1 MRVLMTGHRGYL
13 GAEMVPVLRQL
24 GHDVVGLDTDYYAGR
39 DFLRSPDPVPMLA
52 MDIRD
57 VSARELRGF
66 DAVVHL
72 AALSND
78 PVSALNPQLTYDINL
93 HASVSLAEAAK
104 AAGVTRFVFSSS
116 CSLYGR
122 GGDKA
127 LSELAPLNP
136 VTPYGE
142 SKIQVERALS
152 ALADDTFSPT
162 YLRNAT
168 AYGLSRRLREDVVVN
183 NLVGHAMT
191 SGRVLLLS
199 DGQSWRPL
207 VHVLDI
213 AHAFAQTLAAPRE
226 SVHDEAFNVGR
237 STENY
242 RIADVAKLVA
252 ELVPDCVVT
261 CGEHAAPDIRNY
273 LVDFT
278 KIETQLPGYR
288 PTWTVP
294 AGITQLRDA
303 FSAGNMT
310 AELFDGPDYVRLRTL
325 QQLIEKGLLDDELR
339 WNRRDEESP
348 E

>member
-13 GAEMVPVLRQL
+13 GSEMVPFFRQL
-24 GHDVVGLDTDYYAGR
+24 GHDVVGLDTDYYAGC
-39 DFLRSPDPVPMLA
+39 DFLRSPDPVPTLA

-78 PVSALNPQLTYDINL
+78 PVAELNPQLTYDINL

-104 AAGVTRFVFSSS
+104 AAGVSRFVFSSS

-142 SKIQVERALS
+142 SKIQVERALA

-168 AYGLSRRLREDVVVN
+168 AYGVSRRLREDVVVN
-183 NLVGHAMT
+183 NLVGHAIT

-226 SVHDEAFNVGR
+226 TVHDEAFNVGR

-303 FSAGNMT
+303 FAAGNMT
-310 AELFDGPDYVRLRTL
+310 ADLFDGPDFVRLRTL
-325 QQLIEKGLLDDELR
+325 QQLIEEGLLDDELR

-348 E
+348 L

>member
-13 GAEMVPVLRQL
+13 GSEMVPVFRQL
-24 GHDVVGLDTDYYAGR
+24 GHDVVGLDTDYYAGC
-39 DFLRSPDPVPMLA
+39 DFLRLPDPVPELP

-57 VSARELRGF
+57 VSACELRGF

-78 PVSALNPQLTYDINL
+78 PVAELDPELTYDINL

-104 AAGVTRFVFSSS
+104 AAGVSRFVFSSS

-142 SKIQVERALS
+142 SKIQVERALA

-183 NLVGHAMT
+183 NLVGHALT

-226 SVHDEAFNVGR
+226 TVHDEAFNVGR

-242 RIADVAKLVA
+242 RIRDVAKLVA
-252 ELVPDCVVT
+252 ELIPDCVVT

-278 KIETQLPGYR
+278 KIETQLPGYH

-303 FSAGNMT
+303 FAAGNMT
-310 AELFDGPDYVRLRTL
+310 ADMFDGPDYVRLRTL
-325 QQLIEKGLLDDELR
+325 KRLIEEGLLDDELR
-339 WNRRDEESP
+339 WSRRDEEAP
-348 E
+348 V

>member
-1 MRVLMTGHRGYL
+1 M
-13 GAEMVPVLRQL
+13 
-24 GHDVVGLDTDYYAGR
+24 
-39 DFLRSPDPVPMLA
+39 
-52 MDIRD
+52 
-57 VSARELRGF
+57 
-66 DAVVHL
+66 VHL

-78 PVSALNPQLTYDINL
+78 PVAELSPQLTYDINL
-93 HASVSLAEAAK
+93 HASVNLAEAAK
-104 AAGVTRFVFSSS
+104 AAGVSRFVFSSS

-127 LSELAPLNP
+127 LSELARLNP

-142 SKIQVERALS
+142 SKIQVERALA

-183 NLVGHAMT
+183 NLVGHAIT

-226 SVHDEAFNVGR
+226 TVHDEAFNVGR

-261 CGEHAAPDIRNY
+261 CGENAAPDIRNY

-278 KIETQLPGYR
+278 KIETQLPGYH

-303 FSAGNMT
+303 FAAGNMT
-310 AELFDGPDYVRLRTL
+310 ADLFDGPDFVRLRTL
-325 QQLIEKGLLDDELR
+325 QQLIEEGLLDDELR

-348 E
+348 L

>member
-1 MRVLMTGHRGYL
+1 MTGHRGYL
-13 GAEMVPVLRQL
+13 GAEMVPFFRQL
-24 GHDVVGLDTDYYAGR
+24 GHDVVGLDTDYYAGC
-39 DFLRSPDPVPMLA
+39 DFLRPLDPVPTLA

-57 VSARELRGF
+57 VSARQLRGF

-78 PVSALNPQLTYDINL
+78 PVAELSPQLTYDINL

-104 AAGVTRFVFSSS
+104 AAGVSRFVFSSS

-142 SKIQVERALS
+142 SKIQVERALA
-152 ALADDTFSPT
+152 ALADDRFSPT

-183 NLVGHAMT
+183 NLVGHAIT

-226 SVHDEAFNVGR
+226 TVHDEAFNVGR

-261 CGEHAAPDIRNY
+261 CGENAAPDIRNY

-278 KIETQLPGYR
+278 KIETQLPEYH

-303 FSAGNMT
+303 FAAGNMT
-310 AELFDGPDYVRLRTL
+310 ADLFDGPDFVRLRIL
-325 QQLIEKGLLDDELR
+325 QQLIEEGLLDDELR
-339 WNRRDEESP
+339 WNRRDEEAP
-348 E
+348 L

>member
-39 DFLRSPDPVPMLA
+39 DFLRSPDPIPMLA

-78 PVSALNPQLTYDINL
+78 PVSELNPQLTYDINL

-104 AAGVTRFVFSSS
+104 AAGVSRFVFSSS

-122 GGDKA
+122 GGAKA

-213 AHAFAQTLAAPRE
+213 AHAFAQTLSAPRE
-226 SVHDEAFNVGR
+226 TVHDEAFNVGR
-237 STENY
+237 SAENY
-242 RIADVAKLVA
+242 RVADVAKLVA

-261 CGEHAAPDIRNY
+261 CGEHAVPDIRNY

-294 AGITQLRDA
+294 AGIAQLRDA
-303 FSAGNMT
+303 FAAGNMT

-339 WNRRDEESP
+339 WNRRDEETP

>member
-1 MRVLMTGHRGYL
+1 
-13 GAEMVPVLRQL
+13 MVPFFRQL
-24 GHDVVGLDTDYYAGR
+24 GHDVVGLDTDYYAGC
-39 DFLRSPDPVPMLA
+39 DFLRSPDPIPMLA

-57 VSARELRGF
+57 VSVRDLRGF

-78 PVSALNPQLTYDINL
+78 PVAELNAKLTYDINL
-93 HASVSLAEAAK
+93 HGSIRLAEAAK
-104 AAGVTRFVFSSS
+104 AAGVGRFVFSSS

-122 GGDKA
+122 GGDQA
-127 LSELAPLNP
+127 LSEEAPLNP

-142 SKIQVERALS
+142 SKIQVERALA

-168 AYGLSRRLREDVVVN
+168 AYGLSSRLREDVVVN

-226 SVHDEAFNVGR
+226 AVHDEAFNVGR

-242 RIADVAKLVA
+242 RVADVAKLVA

-261 CGEHAAPDIRNY
+261 FGDHAAPDIRNY

-278 KIETQLPGYR
+278 KIETQLPGYHPR
-288 PTWTVP
+288 WTVP
-294 AGITQLRDA
+294 EGITQLRDA
-303 FSAGNMT
+303 FAAGNMT
-310 AELFDGPDYVRLRTL
+310 AELFDGPDYVRLRKL
-325 QQLIEKGLLDDELR
+325 QQLIDEGLLDDELR
-339 WNRRDEESP
+339 WNRKDEESP
-348 E
+348 L

>member
-1 MRVLMTGHRGYL
+1 MRVLMTGHLGYL
-13 GAEMVPVLRQL
+13 GSEMVPVLRQL

-39 DFLRSPDPVPMLA
+39 NFLRSPDPVPMLA
-52 MDIRD
+52 IDIRD
-57 VSARELRGF
+57 VSARDLRGF

-78 PVSALNPQLTYDINL
+78 PVSELNPQLTYDINL
-93 HASVSLAEAAK
+93 HASVGLAEAAK
-104 AAGVTRFVFSSS
+104 AAGVSRFVFSSS

-152 ALADDTFSPT
+152 ALADDAFSPT

-191 SGRVLLLS
+191 SGRVLLQS

-226 SVHDEAFNVGR
+226 TVHDEAFNVGR

-252 ELVPDCVVT
+252 EMVPDCVVT
-261 CGEHAAPDIRNY
+261 CGENAVPDIRNY

-310 AELFDGPDYVRLRTL
+310 AALFDGPDYVRLRTL
-325 QQLIEKGLLDDELR
+325 QQLIRKGLLDDELR

>member
-1 MRVLMTGHRGYL
+1 
-13 GAEMVPVLRQL
+13 
-24 GHDVVGLDTDYYAGR
+24 
-39 DFLRSPDPVPMLA
+39 
-52 MDIRD
+52 
-57 VSARELRGF
+57 
-66 DAVVHL
+66 
-72 AALSND
+72 
-78 PVSALNPQLTYDINL
+78 
-93 HASVSLAEAAK
+93 
-104 AAGVTRFVFSSS
+104 
-116 CSLYGR
+116 
-122 GGDKA
+122 
-127 LSELAPLNP
+127 
-136 VTPYGE
+136 
-142 SKIQVERALS
+142 
-152 ALADDTFSPT
+152 
-162 YLRNAT
+162 
-168 AYGLSRRLREDVVVN
+168 VVVN

>member
-152 ALADDTFSPT
+152 TLADDTFSPT

>member
-1 MRVLMTGHRGYL
+1 
-13 GAEMVPVLRQL
+13 
-24 GHDVVGLDTDYYAGR
+24 
-39 DFLRSPDPVPMLA
+39 
-52 MDIRD
+52 
-57 VSARELRGF
+57 
-66 DAVVHL
+66 
-72 AALSND
+72 
-78 PVSALNPQLTYDINL
+78 
-93 HASVSLAEAAK
+93 
-104 AAGVTRFVFSSS
+104 VT
-116 CSLYGR
+116 
-122 GGDKA
+122 A
-127 LSELAPLNP
+127 
-136 VTPYGE
+136 YGE

-213 AHAFAQTLAAPRE
+213 AHAFAQTLAAARE
-226 SVHDEAFNVGR
+226 AVHDEAFNVGR

-261 CGEHAAPDIRNY
+261 CGEHAVPDIRNY

-339 WNRRDEESP
+339 WNRIDEESP

>member
-93 HASVSLAEAAK
+93 HASVSLAEATK

-152 ALADDTFSPT
+152 AGC
-162 YLRNAT
+162 R
-168 AYGLSRRLREDVVVN
+168 GGCVRMWLS
-183 NLVGHAMT
+183 T
-191 SGRVLLLS
+191 TWS
-199 DGQSWRPL
+199 DMR
-207 VHVLDI
+207 
-213 AHAFAQTLAAPRE
+213 
-226 SVHDEAFNVGR
+226 
-237 STENY
+237 
-242 RIADVAKLVA
+242 
-252 ELVPDCVVT
+252 
-261 CGEHAAPDIRNY
+261 
-273 LVDFT
+273 
-278 KIETQLPGYR
+278 
-288 PTWTVP
+288 
-294 AGITQLRDA
+294 
-303 FSAGNMT
+303 
-310 AELFDGPDYVRLRTL
+310 
-325 QQLIEKGLLDDELR
+325 
-339 WNRRDEESP
+339 
-348 E
+348 

>member
-1 MRVLMTGHRGYL
+1 MTGHRGYL
-13 GAEMVPVLRQL
+13 GSEMVPFFRQL
-24 GHDVVGLDTDYYAGR
+24 GHDVVGLDTDYYAGC
-39 DFLRSPDPVPMLA
+39 DFLRSPDPVPTLA
-52 MDIRD
+52 MDVRD

-78 PVSALNPQLTYDINL
+78 PVAELNPQLTYDINL

-104 AAGVTRFVFSSS
+104 AAGVSRFVFSSS

-142 SKIQVERALS
+142 SKIQVERALA

-168 AYGLSRRLREDVVVN
+168 AYGVSSRLREDVVVN
-183 NLVGHAMT
+183 NLVGHAIT

-226 SVHDEAFNVGR
+226 TVHDEAFNVGR

-278 KIETQLPGYR
+278 KIETQLPGYH

-303 FSAGNMT
+303 FAAGNMT
-310 AELFDGPDYVRLRTL
+310 ADLFDGPDFVRLRTL
-325 QQLIEKGLLDDELR
+325 QQLIEEGLLDDDLR

-348 E
+348 L